1 MMESSTLLTT
11 ITVRVI
17 VDRGMDELSSVGRGQ
32 SGN

>member
-17 VDRGMDELSSVGRGQ
+17 VDRGMDELSCGSGSVG
-32 SGN
+32 